1 MWVAVAGLGI
11 PWLLRIT
18 IEYGPE
24 PPAALEA
31 IFGAAWPVATFVTFA
46 WMIATRAARDDPR
59 DSRPPDVV
67 AAAIIVDGRLLL
79 AQRSRPA
86 ELAGRWELPGGRVE
100 SGETHAAAL
109 VREIREELGAE
120 VEPLG
125 AVGSP
130 VALPGGLTL
139 HAYLA
144 RLRSGTPTA
153 LEHLDVR
160 WFSADE
166 LRLFDTAEIVPAD
179 RDWIPDL
186 CAVLDGTRVG
196 DAG

>member
-1 MWVAVAGLGI
+1 QAQERVLDA
-11 PWLLRIT
+11 LL
-18 IEYGPE
+18 
-24 PPAALEA
+24 
-31 IFGAAWPVATFVTFA
+31 
-46 WMIATRAARDDPR
+46 
-59 DSRPPDVV
+59 
-67 AAAIIVDGRLLL
+67 
-79 AQRSRPA
+79 
-86 ELAGRWELPGGRVE
+86 ELAEVPIPEKLLEDEVNTGGRVE